1 MKNLTPV
8 QRTKNDLVSTGIIL
22 VGFILGL
29 FALIFF
35 NNNFGAITY
44 GLILI
49 FIGSIYSNILKFFA
63 LLNQLEL
70 FKDIDLLILDEAT
83 SALDSETE
91 QVIQQQIEQL
101 KGQYTML
108 TIAHRLST
116 IKNADKVILIQ
127 DGTIHA
133 TGTYNELATTND
145 KFKNMINTQSL

>member
-1 MKNLTPV
+1 MESEQEIKEFEQRMSQVEYKEVHSPIKGFKTKSGEVISWKEFFKRWKQGMKNLTPV

-22 VGFILGL
+22 IGFILGL

-70 FKDIDLLILDEAT
+70 FKDIERRTHGI
-83 SALDSETE
+83 
-91 QVIQQQIEQL
+91 
-101 KGQYTML
+101 
-108 TIAHRLST
+108 
-116 IKNADKVILIQ
+116 
-127 DGTIHA
+127 
-133 TGTYNELATTND
+133 
-145 KFKNMINTQSL
+145 